1 MIELCDVHKSY
12 GAIQVLSD
20 INIQVYEG
28 ECLAVIGKSGTGK
41 TTLLKIIGT
50 LAMPNR
56 GAVKICGVDVTK
68 ARHKEL
74 VSIRRGIGFSFQQPL
89 LLPYMTVIENVML
102 TSNMDKKEVIEMLDF
117 IGLGERINHKPAKLS
132 EGEKKRADLARALA
146 KKPRILITD
155 EPFSNL
161 DSERIEKVSKLIN
174 DFLKKGCTVIVSS
187 TSEVKSLNIT
197 HTFRL
202 NKNQ

>member
-1 MIELCDVHKSY
+1 LIELCDVHKSY

-20 INIQVYEG
+20 INIQVCEG

-56 GAVKICGVDVTK
+56 GTVKVCGVDVTK

-74 VSIRRGIGFSFQQPL
+74 VSIRRSIGFSFQQSL

-102 TSNMDKKEVIEMLDF
+102 TSNMGKKEVIEMLDF
-117 IGLGERINHKPAKLS
+117 IGLGERINHKPGKLS

-174 DFLKKGCTVIVSS
+174 DFLEKGRTVIVSS